1 MWDMIKRIGLF
12 LMLSVLAFQMAGCA
26 SSQTEA
32 PPAPLEEVQLQL
44 QWRHSIQFLGFYV
57 AKNRGYYAE
66 EGLEVVINPSIDA
79 SEMDKIPGRVA
90 RGDIEFSTNG
100 YSTLMANINAEISII
115 AAIYQ
120 FSPSTLFAKADSG
133 IITLEDL
140 AGHTIVIKSEAGR
153 TVAVEMLQE
162 AGLTADDV
170 TFVPGGFDM
179 TPFYE
184 GDVDVWK
191 GYLTN
196 EVIRA
201 RQQGFD
207 IITWPFYEYG
217 IQEYS
222 NMIYTSQAL
231 LEGNPDKAVRFLRAS
246 LRGWEWAV
254 ENPEEAVEIMLEMFP
269 EMAPDRDFHLQAFRA
284 SIPLISYQDVPI
296 GSIECQAA
304 KFKGKAL
311 PPKFCTDEILRKVW
325 SGEP

>member
-1 MWDMIKRIGLF
+1 MWNMIKRIGLI
-12 LMLSVLAFQMAGCA
+12 LMLAIPAFQITGCA
-26 SSQTEA
+26 PSQTEA
-32 PPAPLEEVQLQL
+32 LPAPPEQVQLQL
-44 QWRHSIQFLGFYV
+44 SWRHTIQFLGFYV
-57 AKNRGYYAE
+57 ARNRGYYAE
-66 EGLEVVINPSIDA
+66 EGLEVIISPAIEA

-90 RGDIEFSTNG
+90 RGDIDFATSG
-100 YSTLMANINAEISII
+100 QSVLMANINAEITII

-120 FSPSTLFAKADSG
+120 FSPATLFARADSG
-133 IITLEDL
+133 IITLGDL
-140 AGHTIVIKSEAGR
+140 AGHTIVIKSEAWR
-153 TVAVEMLQE
+153 MVAVEMLHE

-184 GDVDVWK
+184 GKVDVWK

-231 LEGNPDKAVRFLRAS
+231 LNSNPDKAVRFLRAS

-254 ENPEEAVEIMLEMFP
+254 EHPEEA
-269 EMAPDRDFHLQAFRA
+269 A
-284 SIPLISYQDVPI
+284 
-296 GSIECQAA
+296 
-304 KFKGKAL
+304 
-311 PPKFCTDEILRKVW
+311 
-325 SGEP
+325 

>member
-1 MWDMIKRIGLF
+1 
-12 LMLSVLAFQMAGCA
+12 MLSILAFQMAGCA
-26 SSQTEA
+26 SSQTETLPA
-32 PPAPLEEVQLQL
+32 PPEQVQLQL
-44 QWRHSIQFLGFYV
+44 QWRHTIQFLGFYV
-57 AKNRGYYAE
+57 AQSRGYYAE
-66 EGLEVVINPSIDA
+66 EGLEVVTYPVTA
-79 SEMDKIPGRVA
+79 TTEMAKIPERVA
-90 RGDIEFSTNG
+90 LGDIDCALNG
-100 YSTLMANINAEISII
+100 QGVLEANINAEISII

-120 FSPSTLFAKADSG
+120 FSPATLFARADSG

-140 AGHTIVIKSEAGR
+140 AGHTIVSKSEVWRAL
-153 TVAVEMLQE
+153 AVEMLQE

-196 EVIRA
+196 EVIQA

-231 LEGNPDKAVRFLRAS
+231 LEGNPEKVTRFLRAS

-254 ENPEEAVEIMLEMFP
+254 EHPEAAVGIMLEMFP

-284 SIPLISYQDVPI
+284 SIPLISYQVVPI
-296 GSIECQAA
+296 GSIDCQKA
-304 KFKGKAL
+304 KSKGIVL
-311 PPKFCTDEILRKVW
+311 PPRFCTDEILRKVW
-325 SGEP
+325 RGEP